1 MVNSKIVTHYQF
13 PSKKVKVPCKI
24 ALIADTHDID
34 PESILKELNSS
45 SPDVIAIVGDIVTG
59 KGDYQASSSYLP
71 QFDNVVQLLN
81 GCSSIAKTYFS
92 LGNHEWFLMPDDLKQ
107 IAKTGVTVL
116 DNKWIKTGNLTI
128 GGLSSADATRYW
140 TFRDH
145 YNGKYEKQ
153 RGLRQLFIQSETYA
167 VRKAPDYEWLQEF
180 EELDDFKILLCHHP
194 EYWALQEP
202 YLKDHHIDLVLSG
215 HAHGGQV
222 RLGNQG
228 LFAPGQGVLPK
239 YTSGLHQ
246 GKYGKMIISRGL
258 ANTSWV
264 PRLFNPCEL
273 IYIDLVPRKA

>member
-1 MVNSKIVTHYQF
+1 MVNPKDTTHYRLT
-13 PSKKVKVPCKI
+13 SATVKEPHRI
-24 ALIADTHDID
+24 ALVADTHDID
-34 PESILKELNSS
+34 PEQILKELNDS
-45 SPDVIAIVGDIVTG
+45 SPDVIAIAGDIVKG
-59 KGDYQASSSYLP
+59 KGDFQVSSSYLP
-71 QFDNVVQLLN
+71 QFDNAIQLLN

-92 LGNHEWFLMPDDLKQ
+92 LGNHEWLLMPDDLKQ
-107 IAKTGVTVL
+107 IEKTGVTVL

-145 YNGKYEKQ
+145 YNGEYEKQ
-153 RGLRQLFIQSETYA
+153 RSLRQLFIQSETYA
-167 VRKAPDYEWLQEF
+167 VRKTPDYEWLQEF

-202 YLKDHHIDLVLSG
+202 YLKNQPIDLVLSG
-215 HAHGGQV
+215 HAHGGQI
-222 RLGNQG
+222 RIGNHG
-228 LFAPGQGVLPK
+228 LFAPGQGWFPK

-264 PRLFNPCEL
+264 PRVHNSTE
-273 IYIDLVPRKA
+273 IVYIDIVPSR